1 MPYETINEEVAI
13 CHRLFQTNG
22 AFAEH
27 TSNVLKAILIK
38 DKSLMKHFQSLQS
51 IGERIKFLQKHAD
64 KFDFAETVSSAD
76 AFIERDIKKVR

>member
-1 MPYETINEEVAI
+1 MPYETTPIFN
-13 CHRLFQTNG
+13 RLFQKNG

-27 TSNVLKAILIK
+27 ASNVVKDVLIK

-51 IGERIKFLQKHAD
+51 IGERIKFLQQHAE
-64 KFDFAETVSSAD
+64 KLDFAATVTSAD